1 MFAIALVLHASAWS
15 KRQRSAHTLLA
26 ADAPKAA
33 GAEPTPTL
41 ADHLEKVDRLF
52 PKECGSECQK
62 LKATLALQHRE
73 KEMAALVQADKNT
86 RGPGKRKKGGKAG
99 GKAAPSIGARNN
111 IKNLQAK
118 VREAKRE
125 AKKEAIIAKKKKAKK
140 LKEKAQTSKDAPRET
155 DSGSKEDIRRHR
167 QQLHYPLGEGY
178 QDWNSTTET
187 SCWTMDSQVDDS
199 WCNSNCRAGSTMGD
213 CNRMCCCQV
222 SCDGW
227 TQKSMPPSMKQHA
240 QNQTMGIPP
249 WGKRMQKK
257 RLSIARPKQE
267 SEGEQGEDEDEEN
280 EPVKSDADNRKAMR
294 KGERGKMKQQR
305 QEQREKRK
313 AQKEEA
319 RKKQASNQAED
330 EDEAFD
336 DEDDADR
343 PSRTTIPAKA
353 TKKTISV
360 LQKFLEKEE
369 DFERRLKKQEDA
381 LKEAQA
387 KRALEQR

>member
-1 MFAIALVLHASAWS
+1 
-15 KRQRSAHTLLA
+15 
-26 ADAPKAA
+26 
-33 GAEPTPTL
+33 
-41 ADHLEKVDRLF
+41 
-52 PKECGSECQK
+52 
-62 LKATLALQHRE
+62 
-73 KEMAALVQADKNT
+73 
-86 RGPGKRKKGGKAG
+86 
-99 GKAAPSIGARNN
+99 
-111 IKNLQAK
+111 
-118 VREAKRE
+118 
-125 AKKEAIIAKKKKAKK
+125 
-140 LKEKAQTSKDAPRET
+140 
-155 DSGSKEDIRRHR
+155 
-167 QQLHYPLGEGY
+167 
-178 QDWNSTTET
+178 
-187 SCWTMDSQVDDS
+187 
-199 WCNSNCRAGSTMGD
+199 
-213 CNRMCCCQV
+213 
-222 SCDGW
+222 
-227 TQKSMPPSMKQHA
+227 
-240 QNQTMGIPP
+240 
-249 WGKRMQKK
+249 MQKK

-319 RKKQASNQAED
+319 RKKQASNQAEG